1 MIKIND
7 QIGDRSKQS
16 SVFLRVSLKEN
27 PTASTKSLS
36 LKLCLGRT
44 MAEPSISGAKQKSS
58 LKAVVAL
65 LGDLLEQRLDGD
77 IGLDSLL
84 QGEGTVPIALTL
96 LVGADKVR
104 EVPGTIDEVHGKK
117 VPRASKEVGE

>member
-1 MIKIND
+1 
-7 QIGDRSKQS
+7 
-16 SVFLRVSLKEN
+16 
-27 PTASTKSLS
+27 
-36 LKLCLGRT
+36 

-96 LVGADKVR
+96 LVGAGKVR
-104 EVPGTIDEVHGKK
+104 DVPGTIDEVHGKK
-117 VPRASKEVGE
+117 VKVTIDPLEEADEKKTAAYEAKLIKILYCTSTFALEKRCAMRFTRTSLP